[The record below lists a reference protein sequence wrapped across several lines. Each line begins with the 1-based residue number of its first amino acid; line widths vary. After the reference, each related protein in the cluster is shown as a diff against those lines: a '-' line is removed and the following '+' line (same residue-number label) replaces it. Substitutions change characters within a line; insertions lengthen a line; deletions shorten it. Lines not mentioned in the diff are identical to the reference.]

1 MKQEGS
7 NDYIILLILTDGQIN
22 DMDDT
27 ISKIIDCC
35 NLPLS
40 IIIVGLGDADF
51 TNMEI
56 LDGDDGLIDRRGRT
70 ATRDLV

>member
-1 MKQEGS
+1 MNE
-7 NDYIILLILTDGQIN
+7 
-22 DMDDT
+22 T

-56 LDGDDGLIDRRGRT
+56 LDGVWFVFFNFRMKG
-70 ATRDLV
+70 